1 MKTSV
6 KTQFLMIKLTFK
18 HSVIQN
24 ASIAEFHSGCV
35 EILAV

>member
-6 KTQFLMIKLTFK
+6 KTQFLMVKLTFK
-18 HSVIQN
+18 HSVTQDV
-24 ASIAEFHSGCV
+24 SIAEFHGGCV